1 MKIIA
6 DTHTHTIASTHAYG
20 TVKEM
25 VEEAAALG
33 LYAVGI
39 TDHGP
44 KMPGS
49 PRKWYFNNLCAIPST
64 YLGVRV
70 LKGAETNITDFEGK
84 LDIDVHTLSGLE
96 WIVASVHYPTLDTS
110 SMMPTVETCTQLYL
124 NAANNPYINV
134 IGHCGTPEYA
144 FDYEKVIPVF
154 AEKGKLV
161 EINDSAFKRA
171 KSSVTNCIK
180 IAKICKKVGAPIIVN
195 SDAHFMTE
203 LGRFDGSLRMLEE
216 IEFPEELVVN
226 SSVERFEKYLSEHGI
241 PLREQALRNN

>member
-1 MKIIA
+1 MKLIA

-25 VEEAAALG
+25 VEEASALG

-49 PRKWYFNNLCAIPST
+49 PRTWYFNNLCAIPST

-70 LKGAETNITDFEGK
+70 LKGAEANIVDFNGN
-84 LDIDVHTLSGLE
+84 LDIDENTLNCLE
-96 WIVASVHYPTLDTS
+96 WIVASLHNPTLDTS
-110 SMMPTVETCTQLYL
+110 EIQPTIESCTQLYL
-124 NAANNPYINV
+124 RAADHPHINV
-134 IGHCGTPEYA
+134 IGHSGTPEYKY
-144 FDYEKVIPVF
+144 DYEKVIPVF

-161 EINDSAFKRA
+161 EINDSAFKH
-171 KSSVTNCIK
+171 KKGSVVNCVQ

-195 SDAHFMTE
+195 TDAHFMTE
-203 LGRFDGSLRMLEE
+203 LGRFDGSIKMLEE
-216 IEFPEELVVN
+216 IGFPEELIVN
-226 SSVERFEKYLSEHGI
+226 SSVERFEKYLTEHNI
-241 PLREQALRNN
+241 PLRDI